1 MKRKIQ
7 LSEGHRMFITVMIIF
22 AVYAII
28 FIIFEDYDRTYLEP
42 FNEISDWHLLIF
54 SLVVI
59 LLLGLLLRRY
69 AKRMD
74 ERINK
79 EQDEKNN
86 QLRRE
91 MTQNISH
98 ELKTPVAS
106 ILGFTDTII
115 ANPDMEENTRQQFIV
130 RTNSQAKRLASLL
143 NDISMINSMD
153 YGASNM
159 KMEDTDVS
167 KIVDDV
173 VAETALAVEQKKM
186 KLINNLPQDIV
197 IEANPSLI
205 HSIFRNLVDN
215 AVNYAGEGSVIEI
228 NAHEEHDGYHFVF
241 ADNGCGVE
249 PEHLNRIFERF
260 YRVHKGRSRALG
272 GTGLGLAIAKHAV
285 MLHGGNIVA
294 NNAPAGG
301 LTFDFDL
308 KKSQSHNSNQ

>member
-7 LSEGHRMFITVMIIF
+7 LSEGRRMFISVMIIF
-22 AVYAII
+22 AIYAII

-42 FNEISDWHLLIF
+42 FNEISDWHLLVF

-74 ERINK
+74 ERIHK

-115 ANPDMEENTRQQFIV
+115 ANPDMEEDTRQQFIV

-153 YGASNM
+153 YGARNM

-186 KLINNLPQDIV
+186 KLLNNVPQDIV

-215 AVNYAGEGSVIEI
+215 AVNYAGDGSVIEI
-228 NAHEEHDGYHFVF
+228 SAHEGYDCYHFVF

-249 PEHLNRIFERF
+249 PEHINRLFERF
-260 YRVHKGRSRALG
+260 YRAHKGRSRALG
-272 GTGLGLAIAKHAV
+272 GTGLGLSIVKHAV
-285 MLHGGNIVA
+285 MLHGGNIEA
-294 NNAPAGG
+294 NNAPGGG
-301 LTFDFDL
+301 LVFDFDL
-308 KKSQSHNSNQ
+308 KKSQPHNSNQ

>member
-7 LSEGHRMFITVMIIF
+7 LSEGRRMFISVMVIF

-28 FIIFEDYDRTYLEP
+28 FIIFEDFDHTYLEP

-59 LLLGLLLRRY
+59 LLLGLLLSRY

-79 EQDEKNN
+79 EQDEKNT

-106 ILGFTDTII
+106 ILGYTDTII
-115 ANPDMEENTRQQFIV
+115 ANPDMEEKTRQQFIV
-130 RTNSQAKRLASLL
+130 RTNNQAKRLASLL
-143 NDISMINSMD
+143 QDISMINSMD
-153 YGASNM
+153 YASSNM
-159 KMEDTDVS
+159 SMENTDVS

-173 VAETALAVEQKKM
+173 VAETALAVEQKNM
-186 KLINNLPQDIV
+186 KLLNNLPQGIV

-228 NAHEEHDGYHFVF
+228 SVHEEHDCYHFVF
-241 ADNGCGVE
+241 ADNGCGLG

-260 YRVHKGRSRALG
+260 YRVDKGRSRALG
-272 GTGLGLAIAKHAV
+272 GTGLGLAIVKHAV

-294 NNAPAGG
+294 NNAPEGG
-301 LTFDFDL
+301 LTFNFDL
-308 KKSQSHNSNQ
+308 KKSQKHNSNQ

>member
-1 MKRKIQ
+1 MKRKLN
-7 LSEGHRMFITVMIIF
+7 LSEGRRMFISVMIIF

-42 FNEISDWHLLIF
+42 FNEISDWHLLVF

-74 ERINK
+74 ERIHK

-106 ILGFTDTII
+106 ILGYTDTIL
-115 ANPDMEENTRQQFIV
+115 ANPDMEESTRQQFIV

-143 NDISMINSMD
+143 QDISMINSMD

-159 KMEDTDVS
+159 QMEDTDVS

-186 KLINNLPQDIV
+186 KLLNNVPQDIV

-215 AVNYAGEGSVIEI
+215 AVNYAGDGSVIEI
-228 NAHEEHDGYHFVF
+228 SAHEGYDCYHFVF

-249 PEHLNRIFERF
+249 PEHINRLFERF
-260 YRVHKGRSRALG
+260 YRAHKGRSRALG
-272 GTGLGLAIAKHAV
+272 GTGLGLAIVKHAV
-285 MLHGGNIVA
+285 MLHGGNIEA
-294 NNAPAGG
+294 NNAPGGG
-301 LTFDFDL
+301 LVFDFDL
-308 KKSQSHNSNQ
+308 KKSQPHNSNQ

>member
-1 MKRKIQ
+1 MKRKLQ
-7 LSEGHRMFITVMIIF
+7 LSEGRRMFITVMIIF

-42 FNEISDWHLLIF
+42 FDEISDWHLLLF

-86 QLRRE
+86 QMRRE

-106 ILGFTDTII
+106 ILGFTDTIL
-115 ANPDMEENTRQQFIV
+115 ANPDMEESTRQQFIV

-143 NDISMINSMD
+143 QDISMINSMD

-159 KMEDTDVS
+159 QMEDTDVS

-186 KLINNLPQDIV
+186 KLLNNVPQGIV

-215 AVNYAGEGSVIEI
+215 AVNYAGDGSVIEI
-228 NAHEEHDGYHFVF
+228 SAHEGYDCYHFVF

-249 PEHLNRIFERF
+249 PEHLNRLFERF
-260 YRVHKGRSRALG
+260 YRAHKGRSRALG
-272 GTGLGLAIAKHAV
+272 GTGLGLAIVKHAV
-285 MLHGGNIVA
+285 MLHGGNIEA
-294 NNAPAGG
+294 NNAPGGG
-301 LTFDFDL
+301 LVFDFDL
-308 KKSQSHNSNQ
+308 KKSQPHNSNQ

>member
-7 LSEGHRMFITVMIIF
+7 LSEGRRMFISVMIIF
-22 AVYAII
+22 AIYAII

-42 FNEISDWHLLIF
+42 FNEISDWHLLVF

-79 EQDEKNN
+79 EQDEKNT

-106 ILGFTDTII
+106 ILGYTDTII
-115 ANPDMEENTRQQFIV
+115 ANPDMEESTRQQFIV

-143 NDISMINSMD
+143 QDISMINSMD

-186 KLINNLPQDIV
+186 KLLNNVSQGIV

-215 AVNYAGEGSVIEI
+215 AVNYAGDGSVVKISAREG
-228 NAHEEHDGYHFVF
+228 DDCYHFVF
-241 ADNGCGVE
+241 ADNGAGVE
-249 PEHLNRIFERF
+249 PEHINHLFERF

-272 GTGLGLAIAKHAV
+272 GTGLGLSIVKHAV

-294 NNAPAGG
+294 NNAPEGG
-301 LTFDFDL
+301 LIFDFDL
-308 KKSQSHNSNQ
+308 KKSQKHNSNQ

>member
-1 MKRKIQ
+1 MKRKLN
-7 LSEGHRMFITVMIIF
+7 LSEGRRMFISVMIIF

-42 FNEISDWHLLIF
+42 FNEISDWHLLVF

-69 AKRMD
+69 ARRMD
-74 ERINK
+74 ERIHK

-106 ILGFTDTII
+106 ILGYTDTIL
-115 ANPDMEENTRQQFIV
+115 ANPDMEESTRQQFIV

-143 NDISMINSMD
+143 QDISMINSMY

-173 VAETALAVEQKKM
+173 VAETVLAVEQKKM
-186 KLINNLPQDIV
+186 KLLNNVPQGIV

-215 AVNYAGEGSVIEI
+215 AVNYAGDGSVIEI
-228 NAHEEHDGYHFVF
+228 SAHEGYDCYHFVF

-249 PEHLNRIFERF
+249 PEHLNRLFERF
-260 YRVHKGRSRALG
+260 YRAHKGRSRALG
-272 GTGLGLAIAKHAV
+272 GTGLGLSIVKHAV
-285 MLHGGNIVA
+285 MLHGGNIEA
-294 NNAPAGG
+294 NNAPGGG
-301 LTFDFDL
+301 LVFDFNL
-308 KKSQSHNSNQ
+308 KKSQPHNSNQ